1 MKLQQHKDSTQV
13 QLYTSKKRGVTFA
26 KVQPGQFY
34 VCSNGTEITT
44 VLGSCIAACIF
55 DLKAGVGGLN
65 HFMLPQ
71 DLNADYHK
79 DSETVQPSSRFGE
92 NAMENML
99 KQLMLAGAQR
109 KNLQAKV
116 FGGAKVLDISSN
128 IGQLNIAFADSYFK
142 RENIR
147 VVASDVGGNLPRKL
161 IFEPRTGKVH
171 VNRLRNAYFEHVAN
185 KERHYLDQLSE
196 TIKTTLGPNRDH

>member
-1 MKLQQHKDSTQV
+1 MKLAQHKDSTQV
-13 QLYTSKKRGVTFA
+13 QLYTSTRRGVTFA

-44 VLGSCIAACIF
+44 VLGSCIAACIY

-71 DLNADYHK
+71 DLNADYH
-79 DSETVQPSSRFGE
+79 DGTVTPQPSSRFGE
-92 NAMENML
+92 NAMANML

-142 RENIR
+142 RENIP
-147 VVASDVGGNLPRKL
+147 VIASDVGGNLPRKL

-171 VNRLRNAYFEHVAN
+171 VNRLRNAYFEHVAS
-185 KERHYLDQLSE
+185 KERHYLNRLSK
-196 TIKTTLGPNRDH
+196 TIRSTLGSNRDD